1 MLEYA
6 AADVAYLIPLA
17 RSLEESLVALGR
29 LDWVTEEGDW
39 LCRVRPQPLY
49 AGPLF
54 LRFKGARELDP
65 RSLSVLEHLLAFRQE
80 RAAAR
85 DRPVF
90 KTLGAD
96 PIKELVLRKPE
107 TLDQLQG
114 IKGLTPKL
122 VARLGEG
129 LLEAVRR
136 GLAVPESDRPRFPRT
151 RKPPVPALMGLRV
164 KSLKQWREQRAK
176 ELQLEPGLLLN
187 NALIDQVSLLN
198 PARPE
203 ELDQILELRNWQKR
217 NFGAEI
223 VQALLGPPPAPG
235 HAEAPADA
243 ETRAGAGSGQGD
255 L

>member
-1 MLEYA
+1 
-6 AADVAYLIPLA
+6 
-17 RSLEESLVALGR
+17 
-29 LDWVTEEGDW
+29 
-39 LCRVRPQPLY
+39 
-49 AGPLF
+49 
-54 LRFKGARELDP
+54 
-65 RSLSVLEHLLAFRQE
+65 LLAFRQE

-151 RKPPVPALMGLRV
+151 RKPPVPALMGLRI

-187 NALIDQVSLLN
+187 NALIDQVALLN